1 MKSNNQLHKE
11 PEWLYPFMGMEVGDS
26 FFIPT
31 MKSAEIIYSA
41 TEASK
46 EFGIRAKAYACM
58 KDGIMGVRVWRTN

>member
-1 MKSNNQLHKE
+1 
-11 PEWLYPFMGMEVGDS
+11 MGMGVGDS

-41 TEASK
+41 MEASK
-46 EFGIRAKAYACM
+46 EFGIRTKAYACM

>member
-11 PEWLYPFMGMEVGDS
+11 PEWLYPFMGMGVGDS

-41 TEASK
+41 MEAGK
-46 EFGIRAKAYACM
+46 EYGIRVKAYASM
-58 KDGIMGVRVWRTN
+58 KDGIMGVRVWRVN